1 MGMTLILKEILG
13 TSITSRVRAE
23 VITDYLKKN
32 PDVDVIDFEG
42 VTFISRS
49 FADEFYQIMRQIDR
63 PIDVK
68 GENSIVTAML
78 AAVEKTNTTQRVRPV
93 DNPKI
98 KSFSRI
104 EDLSEYLLST

>member
-1 MGMTLILKEILG
+1 MTLILREILG

-23 VITDYLKKN
+23 VITAYLKNN

-63 PIDVK
+63 PIEVK

-78 AAVEKTNTTQRVRPV
+78 AAVQKTNTTQRVRPV

-98 KSFSRI
+98 KSFSRF